1 MYVTKPFS
9 RRDTGSASCGVEG
22 RLGRVPAGQAG
33 KLGRLGRMGVENHP
47 AFKGHMW
54 FPVSDDRVRQCLGDR
69 ALGPTE
75 GLTLSGC
82 QRFWNTGQP
91 EGAFKSAGPLLAL

>member
-1 MYVTKPFS
+1 
-9 RRDTGSASCGVEG
+9 
-22 RLGRVPAGQAG
+22 
-33 KLGRLGRMGVENHP
+33 
-47 AFKGHMW
+47 MW